1 MLEVGDRTVGVG
13 EGSLEMREHLR
24 RRPMRGFGRQLG
36 WRASPRQ
43 CRADLALALVEAFP
57 NALQGP
63 VTELAF
69 GGAAGCAY
77 AVGHGALEEPPQTAG
92 GQTEASDF
100 VGAPDAESPA
110 APRTCIAVAAKDPPG
125 AHGFSL
131 GTALVKPAQIAV
143 PNQRTDNLAMRTRC
157 LLEPLGNRVP
167 FLGTAAKPSL
177 GAHAPAPHENRNSTS
192 VGKRRGVVAGY
203 DKNLRAGCGVKIL
216 SGVAEFPV

>member
-1 MLEVGDRTVGVG
+1 MDSNVAAVDLNEEGPQRMLKVGDRTVGVG
-13 EGSLEMREHLR
+13 EGSLKMREDLR
-24 RRPMRGFGRQLG
+24 RRSMRGFARQVG
-36 WRASPRQ
+36 WRTSPRQ
-43 CRADLALALVEAFP
+43 RRADLALALVEPFP

-69 GGAAGCAY
+69 GGADGCAD
-77 AVGHGALEEPPQTAG
+77 AADNGVLEEAPQTAG
-92 GQTEASDF
+92 GEAEPSDL
-100 VGAPDAESPA
+100 VGTPDAESPP
-110 APRTCIAVAAKDPPG
+110 APRPCIAVAAKDPPG

-177 GAHAPAPHENRNSTS
+177 GAHAPAPTKIVILRPW
-192 VGKRRGVVAGY
+192 GKDAG
-203 DKNLRAGCGVKIL
+203 
-216 SGVAEFPV
+216 